1 MFTVVIAEQEHINS
15 IEKYDLF
22 LKPFADKQHTVIQR
36 WNREGK
42 SFRECVP
49 GLEETIGHHKEWRAI
64 VLCGRDALDQK
75 NPFDFIECP
84 LPDRPEGA
92 DDGSEEGYRTLE
104 AHFQEVRARKFAAY
118 EQAIER
124 PLTRLA
130 TYLCEQPISVD
141 GFNHELL
148 EQTGQ
153 ELFQQQ
159 GYEGEDYERQMR
171 KLRAQQLEYQEYLA
185 EAEKKS
191 ELRSALVGS
200 ELCDIIRPRQVIC
213 VALRTKD
220 AKEHDLREQWKPH
233 VNHQYNRFY
242 DWNMYFDKMR
252 YLVFDI
258 LPRENK
264 RYELDYIRFLSALL
278 LLANNDLPPDG
289 VRANL
294 VYSVDCQHNDSALE
308 KLLLEYDAKL
318 TLTDELLERSIT
330 EQRLVT
336 RRKISDEEVE
346 RLYCGNTAIPVT
358 PSAEFDRG
366 ELYASSEGIGL
377 STDCPGSEYA
387 KWKHDYGDAK
397 YALTRFLKQPRRA
410 LQKAVGTLH
419 QMSSVSTDE
428 CARLDGFQ
436 REDIAEHVY
445 DEELAMIETPTR
457 SLHEAGRYFKEMEKV
472 DQAIERKIEERMTRG
487 RTIALGVT
495 ALAVYLLGF
504 VPMLI
509 GNLQSGDAASAI
521 GLALLSLL
529 LLTAAALI
537 CLVFLRRELTGLY
550 KRFNL
555 TMHEIEND
563 IDEAMAQFSRYLG
576 HACGVMRGNCVLNYC
591 READE
596 PNQREIRLIRKHQQ
610 DIRRQRAEIRETFG
624 SIMPQGGKNSEL
636 ATQEPY
642 PFDFTRTKD
651 YVYPMPYRESLKR
664 RIPFIQSGNTVEAP
678 VNFIDR
684 IEVRLEELY
693 D

>member
-15 IEKYDLF
+15 IEKYELF
-22 LKPFADKQHTVIQR
+22 LKPFADKQHTVFQR

-42 SFRECVP
+42 TFRECVP
-49 GLEETIGHHKEWRAI
+49 GLEETIGRHREWRAI
-64 VLCGRDALDQK
+64 VLCGRDAIERK
-75 NPFDFIECP
+75 NPFDFVECP
-84 LPDRPEGA
+84 LPDKPEGA
-92 DDGSEEGYRTLE
+92 DDGSEEGYRALE
-104 AHFQEVRARKFAAY
+104 AYFREVRARKFAAY

-130 TYLCEQPISVD
+130 TYLCEQPLSSG

-148 EQTGQ
+148 EQNGE
-153 ELFQQQ
+153 ELFTRQ

-171 KLRAQQLEYQEYLA
+171 KLRAKQMEYQEYLA

-191 ELRSALVGS
+191 ELRSALAGS
-200 ELCDIIRPRQVIC
+200 ELCDITYPRQMIC
-213 VALRTKD
+213 IALRTKD
-220 AKEHDLREQWKPH
+220 AQAHDLREQWKPH

-258 LPRENK
+258 LPQENR
-264 RYELDYIRFLSALL
+264 RYEMDYIRFLSALL
-278 LLANNDLPPDG
+278 LLANNELPPDG
-289 VRANL
+289 VRANR
-294 VYSVDCQHNDSALE
+294 VYAVDCQHNDRALE
-308 KLLLEYDAKL
+308 KLLQEYDARL
-318 TLTDELLERSIT
+318 TLTDEMLERSVT
-330 EQRLVT
+330 ELRLVT

-346 RLYCGNTAIPVT
+346 RFYCGSTAIPVT
-358 PSAEFDRG
+358 PDAEFDRS

-377 STDCPGSEYA
+377 STDCPGSEYR
-387 KWKHDYGDAK
+387 KWEHDYADAK
-397 YALTRFLKQPRRA
+397 YALARFLKQPRRA
-410 LQKAVGTLH
+410 LQKAVGTMH
-419 QMSSVSTDE
+419 QLSSAPTDE
-428 CARLDGFQ
+428 CGALDSFQ

-457 SLHEAGRYFKEMEKV
+457 DLHEAERYFAEMEKV
-472 DQAIERKIEERMTRG
+472 NQAIERKIEERMTKG
-487 RTIALGVT
+487 RTVALGVT
-495 ALAVYLLGF
+495 VLAVYLLGF
-504 VPMLI
+504 APMI
-509 GNLQSGDAASAI
+509 VGNLQSGDGASALE
-521 GLALLSLL
+521 LAMLSLL
-529 LLTAAALI
+529 LLAATAMV

-563 IDEAMAQFSRYLG
+563 IDEAMTQFSRYLG
-576 HACGVMRGNCVLNYC
+576 HACGVMRGNCVLNSC
-591 READE
+591 CEAEE

-610 DIRRQRAEIRETFG
+610 DIRRRRAEIRETFG
-624 SIMPQGGKNSEL
+624 SLLPQSGRNPEL

-642 PFDFTRTKD
+642 AFDFTKAKD

-664 RIPFIQSGNTVEAP
+664 RIPFIQSGDTIEAP